1 MRYTFDSAISAVIR
15 CGAILAGL
23 RDNRNYYVEDI
34 TNKLRRVQLA
44 LTGGVDPQVEADM
57 DYLKVIVTMRML
69 GMSDSRLE
77 KILTCSVE
85 KKAVQHVS
93 LLPEIQKQCLTAIN
107 FKMKQQIGKAWNH
120 LCVANDMAIAYLEDI
135 VRGHSDNSKDAAYDE
150 IRRER
155 VSESQ
160 RMNAAGRIASLAVQM
175 GKYASEDLLEGSD
188 DLEENPLPEDFGDE
202 VNEAIGAMPMVT
214 KIKPPD

>member
-1 MRYTFDSAISAVIR
+1 MRYTFDSAMGAATR
-15 CGAILAGL
+15 CAAILAGL

-44 LTGGVDPQVEADM
+44 LTGGVDPRVEADM

-85 KKAVQHVS
+85 KKAVEHVS
-93 LLPEIQKQCLTAIN
+93 ILPEVQKQCLTAIN
-107 FKMKQQIGKAWNH
+107 FKMKQQIGRAWNH
-120 LCVANDMAIAYLEDI
+120 LCVANDMAIAFLEDI
-135 VRGHSDNSKDAAYDE
+135 VRGHSDKSKDAVYDE
-150 IRRER
+150 INRER
-155 VSESQ
+155 VSEAQ
-160 RMNAAGRIASLAVQM
+160 RTNAAVRIATLAVQM

-188 DLEENPLPEDFGDE
+188 DLEDNPLPEDFGNE
-202 VNEAIGAMPMVT
+202 VSEAIDATSMVT
-214 KIKPPD
+214 MIDPP